1 MEAWPVGAAPGS
13 QEEQAG
19 TEGFNNPDNGYRSQ
33 NVRHVHWTL
42 WLVDNNPNTG
52 AVGGRRITK
61 FQASLDYIGTPSL
74 KLKEKI
80 FQYIQVYTEKLC
92 KKPKP
97 NH

>member
-1 MEAWPVGAAPGS
+1 MRNLDINYETWAFIELRRGCWQEPQRSEKEAWPVGAAPGS

-61 FQASLDYIGTPSL
+61 FKVTIWG
-74 KLKEKI
+74 
-80 FQYIQVYTEKLC
+80 
-92 KKPKP
+92 
-97 NH
+97 